1 MKKLSFLMMIVLGA
15 SMIMVSSPS
24 KGYAILT
31 AMTETG
37 MREVTAQAGIAI
49 TASDKIAM
57 DMEIGSLTYGDT
69 DGTDGNP
76 GYISM
81 NNVSFSTVMN
91 FKDPVSI
98 AVTTKMDP
106 FRNNVMVTGIDVT
119 MSGVTIDMDRF
130 DIGSITVG
138 SAPGEGKSFGS
149 LSIRDYHAT
158 ISGNVRIT
166 TN

>member
-15 SMIMVSSPS
+15 SMIMVSIPS

-31 AMTETG
+31 AMTDAG
-37 MREVTAQAGIAI
+37 MREATAQAGIAI

-76 GYISM
+76 GYISA
-81 NNVSFSTVMN
+81 NDVVFRGVIGL
-91 FKDPVSI
+91 KDPVSI

-106 FRNNVMVTGIDVT
+106 YQNIMVTGIDVT
-119 MSGVTIDMDRF
+119 MSGMTIDVERF

-149 LSIRDYHAT
+149 LSVRDYHAT

-166 TN
+166 TH

>member
-1 MKKLSFLMMIVLGA
+1 MKKLSFLTMIVLGV
-15 SMIMVSSPS
+15 SMVMISLPS
-24 KGYAILT
+24 KGYAIMT

-37 MREVTAQAGIAI
+37 MREATAQAGIAI
-49 TASDKIAM
+49 TAADKIAM
-57 DMEIGSLTYGDT
+57 DMEIGSLTYGDS

-81 NNVSFSTVMN
+81 NDVSFSAVLGLQN
-91 FKDPVSI
+91 PVSI

-106 FRNNVMVTGIDVT
+106 YQNTMVTGIDVT
-119 MSGVTIDMDRF
+119 MSGMTIDMDHF

-138 SAPGEGKSFGS
+138 SAPGQGNSFGS
-149 LSIRDYHAT
+149 ISIRDYHAV

-166 TN
+166 SH

>member
-1 MKKLSFLMMIVLGA
+1 MKKLSFLTMIVLGV
-15 SMIMVSSPS
+15 SMVMVSLPS
-24 KGYAILT
+24 KGYAIMT

-37 MREVTAQAGIAI
+37 MREATAQAGIAI
-49 TASDKIAM
+49 TAADQIAM
-57 DMEIGSLTYGDT
+57 DMEIGSITYGDS

-81 NNVSFSTVMN
+81 NDVSFSAVLGLKN
-91 FKDPVSI
+91 PVSI

-106 FRNNVMVTGIDVT
+106 YQNAMVTGIDVT
-119 MSGVTIDMDRF
+119 MSGMTIDMDHF

-138 SAPGEGKSFGS
+138 SAPGQGNSFGS
-149 LSIRDYHAT
+149 ISIRDYHAV

-166 TN
+166 SH

>member
-1 MKKLSFLMMIVLGA
+1 MKKLSFLTMIVLGV
-15 SMIMVSSPS
+15 SMILVSSPS
-24 KGYAILT
+24 YAIMT

-37 MREVTAQAGIAI
+37 MREATAQAGIAI
-49 TASDKIAM
+49 TAADKIAM
-57 DMEIGSLTYGDT
+57 DMEIGSVSYGDD

-76 GYISM
+76 GYISL
-81 NNVSFSTVMN
+81 NDVSFSAVIGL
-91 FKDPVSI
+91 KSPVSI

-106 FRNNVMVTGIDVT
+106 FQNTMVTGIDIA
-119 MSGVTIDMDRF
+119 MSGMTVDMDHF

-149 LSIRDYHAT
+149 FSIKDYHAT

>member
-1 MKKLSFLMMIVLGA
+1 MKKLSFLTMIVLGA
-15 SMIMVSSPS
+15 SMIMASSPS
-24 KGYAILT
+24 YAIMT

-37 MREVTAQAGIAI
+37 MREATAQAGIAI
-49 TASDKIAM
+49 TAADKIAM

-69 DGTDGNP
+69 DGTDGNAA
-76 GYISM
+76 YISA
-81 NNVSFSTVMN
+81 NDVSFSAVIGL
-91 FKDPVSI
+91 KDPVSI

-106 FRNNVMVTGIDVT
+106 YQNTMVTGIDIT
-119 MSGVTIDMDRF
+119 MSGMTIDMDHL

-166 TN
+166 TH

>member
-37 MREVTAQAGIAI
+37 MRDVTAQAGIAI
-49 TASDKIAM
+49 TAADKIAM

-81 NNVSFSTVMN
+81 NNVSFSAVMD

-106 FRNNVMVTGIDVT
+106 FRNNAMVTGIDVT

>member
-1 MKKLSFLMMIVLGA
+1 MKKLSFLTMIVLGV
-15 SMIMVSSPS
+15 SMVMVSLPS
-24 KGYAILT
+24 NGYAIMT

-37 MREVTAQAGIAI
+37 MREATAQAGIAI
-49 TASDKIAM
+49 TAADQIAL
-57 DMEIGSLTYGDT
+57 DMEIGSITYGDD
-69 DGTDGNP
+69 DGTDGQA

-81 NNVSFSTVMN
+81 NDVSFSAVLG

-106 FRNNVMVTGIDVT
+106 FQNTMVTGIDIS
-119 MSGVTIDMDRF
+119 MSGMTIDMDHF

-138 SAPGEGKSFGS
+138 SAPGQGNSFGS
-149 LSIRDYHAT
+149 LSIKDYHAT

-166 TN
+166 TH

>member
-1 MKKLSFLMMIVLGA
+1 MKKLSFLTMIVLGV
-15 SMIMVSSPS
+15 SMVMISLPS
-24 KGYAILT
+24 KGYAIMT

-37 MREVTAQAGIAI
+37 MREATAQAGIAI
-49 TASDKIAM
+49 TAADKIAM

-69 DGTDGNP
+69 DGTDGNAA
-76 GYISM
+76 YISA
-81 NNVSFSTVMN
+81 NDVSFSAVIGL
-91 FKDPVSI
+91 KDPVSI

-106 FRNNVMVTGIDVT
+106 YQNTMVTGIDIT
-119 MSGVTIDMDRF
+119 MSGMTIDMDHL

-166 TN
+166 TH